1 MKLRE
6 VTGIMKKIRTL
17 LYSIRQGFLG
27 IGRNRMFSLAS
38 VGTIMACLFIFG
50 IFYMLITN
58 VHYIIEN
65 AETSVGVTVFF
76 EPGLSEEDKEHIGA
90 EIRNRAEVAGV
101 VYTSAEEA
109 WAKYK
114 EEALNPE
121 LAETFGDD
129 NPLAESDSYAVYLK
143 DVDRQRALVLFI
155 EGLPGVRKVNSS
167 DSTATSLSSFNS
179 LVSAVSGTLLIVLL
193 AVSVFLINMT
203 ITMGISVRKEE
214 IAIMRYVGATDFFIR
229 APFVV
234 EGLLIG
240 LIGSIIPLGLLYV
253 LYERILKLLGERFN
267 AIATIL
273 TFIPAER
280 EFAVLIPLTI
290 LLGAGIGLVGSFITV
305 RRHLHY

>member
-1 MKLRE
+1 MK
-6 VTGIMKKIRTL
+6 
-17 LYSIRQGFLG
+17 
-27 IGRNRMFSLAS
+27 
-38 VGTIMACLFIFG
+38 
-50 IFYMLITN
+50 LITN

>member
-167 DSTATSLSSFNS
+167 DSTATSS

-193 AVSVFLINMT
+193 AVSIFLINMT